1 MTVLVPLPIIAPMF
15 VYVGCYTTPDRAGT
29 GEGITVYRMD
39 DRSGAWEH
47 IQLLTG
53 VANPSFLALDPTR
66 RFLYCVHG
74 GNDFSA
80 ISAFAVAPH
89 TSLLTAL
96 NTRQSGGRNP
106 VSVDVHLSGRALV
119 VANYRDGTVAAL
131 PINPDGTL
139 GSLNNAVS
147 QTGDPGPDPV
157 EQAGSHPHHGPFDPA
172 GRFVAVPDKGL
183 DRTFIYRFDA
193 ARGTI
198 APHDPPFVRA
208 RSGAGPRHIAFH
220 PDAPY
225 AYVINELDSTITTY
239 GYDAERGVLD
249 PRQVIGTL
257 PPASTGRSTG
267 AEIAVAPSGRF
278 LYASNRGHDSIAIFA
293 INAENG
299 ALTAMGWEPTQGT
312 MPRFFALDP
321 SGQFLYAA
329 NQGSDTIITFRV
341 DQATGMLAATGH
353 VVRIGSPTC
362 IVFAVEDGL
371 VPPGYPD
378 NSR

>member
-1 MTVLVPLPIIAPMF
+1 MF

-29 GEGITVYRMD
+29 GEGITVYRMN
-39 DRSGAWEH
+39 DRSGVWEH
-47 IQLLTG
+47 VQLLTG
-53 VANPSFLALDPTR
+53 VANPSFLALDPAR

-89 TSLLTAL
+89 TGLLTFL
-96 NTRQSGGRNP
+96 NTQQTGGRNP
-106 VSVDVHLSGRALV
+106 VSIEVHPSGRALV

-131 PINPDGTL
+131 PINPIGTL
-139 GSLNNAVS
+139 SPLSGIMS

-157 EQAGSHPHHGPFDPA
+157 EQASSHPHHSPFDPA

-183 DRTFIYRFDA
+183 DRTFIYRFNA
-193 ARGTI
+193 AHGTI

-208 RSGAGPRHIAFH
+208 RAGAGPRHIAFH
-220 PDAPY
+220 PDESY

-239 GYDAERGVLD
+239 AYDAKRGVLD
-249 PRQVIGTL
+249 PRHVIGTL
-257 PPASTGRSTG
+257 PSAYTGRSTG

-293 INAENG
+293 IDEETG
-299 ALTAMGWEPTQGT
+299 ALNATGWEPTQGA

-321 SGQFLYAA
+321 SGQFLSVA
-329 NQGSDTIITFRV
+329 NQGSDTIVTFRIDAV
-341 DQATGMLAATGH
+341 TGGLTPTGH
-353 VVRIGSPTC
+353 VVRTGSPVC
-362 IVFAVEDGL
+362 ILFAEEDGPIAAG
-371 VPPGYPD
+371 V
-378 NSR
+378 S